1 MIAAIDDGDAELS
14 LDELKLLL
22 ANLGIPVLGRVLQ
35 KRRSPDPATF
45 IGSGK
50 AIEIAAFASEIG
62 ANLLVLDDALSPT
75 QRSNLSKTTGLEVW
89 DRAFTIMT
97 IFERRANT
105 SEAKWQVELA
115 RLRYEIPS
123 LKGLGHQM

>member
-50 AIEIAAFASEIG
+50 AIEIAAFASKIEIG
-62 ANLLVLDDALSPT
+62 
-75 QRSNLSKTTGLEVW
+75 
-89 DRAFTIMT
+89 RAH
-97 IFERRANT
+97 
-105 SEAKWQVELA
+105 V
-115 RLRYEIPS
+115 
-123 LKGLGHQM
+123 